1 MMTQLKQFQKLKI
14 DVRLYQIITHHLAEV
29 ELDLNENPKRYE
41 VLNAK
46 QKKELEK
53 IIKGIQNTGQKGYW
67 GDIKGRVIKS
77 DLYKFV
83 KKPDNKKKMDKLAKL
98 LGTIAMMTL

>member
-1 MMTQLKQFQKLKI
+1 MSQYHQFQIFKI
-14 DVRLYQIITHHLAEV
+14 DMRLYQIITNLLKEV
-29 ELDLNENPKRYE
+29 ETDLKEEPKKYE

-53 IIKGIQNTGQKGYW
+53 ILKEIQFAGQKGHW
-67 GDIKGRVIKS
+67 GNIKGRVMKS

-83 KKPDNKKKMDKLAKL
+83 KKPENKKNFDKLAKL
-98 LGTIAMMTL
+98 LGTIAMMAL

>member
-1 MMTQLKQFQKLKI
+1 MMNQLKQFQKLKI
-14 DVRLYQIITHHLAEV
+14 DIRLYQIITHHLAEV
-29 ELDLNENPKRYE
+29 ESDLNEEPEKYK

-53 IIKGIQNTGQKGYW
+53 IIKGIQYAGQKAYW
-67 GDIKGRVIKS
+67 GNIKGRVIKS

-83 KKPDNKKKMDKLAKL
+83 KKPENKKKFDKMAKL
-98 LGTIAMMTL
+98 LGTIAMMDL